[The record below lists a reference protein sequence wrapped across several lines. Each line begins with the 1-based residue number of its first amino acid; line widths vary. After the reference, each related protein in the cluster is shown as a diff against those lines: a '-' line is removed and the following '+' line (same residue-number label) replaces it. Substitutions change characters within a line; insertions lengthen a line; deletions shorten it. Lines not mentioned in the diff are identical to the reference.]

1 MNNSNFLHQAVEKL
15 TTYIT
20 PQNVLEFIEKEKIKS
35 IIQNPPYVVR
45 KNTK

>member
-1 MNNSNFLHQAVEKL
+1 MNNSNFLIEACEKI

-20 PQNVLEFIEKEKIKS
+20 PKKVVDFIEKEKIKS